1 MNGVKQ
7 DPSAAD
13 AKESTT
19 IRFEWTLRNLRNL
32 FENSKGEV
40 KSKVTKSPR
49 FGDGRWQILFYAN
62 SGNVGTEGQTFV
74 SLYLACEPTS
84 AEKDNSVNGK
94 WSREGLFNF
103 GFEIR
108 NVSKTMQFNAKD
120 AHDHS
125 FHYPGAQNW
134 GWAQFAKRDV
144 VYYQATTVKSQDAF
158 VIICTITSS
167 LANPAPV
174 PSIPRYPVPRDLLD
188 SMGGMLDDP
197 LYSDVEFVLPQRGK
211 GPPRRIYAARRLLQR
226 VDYFYAMFGSGFA
239 ESASDLALV
248 PEPPSPDDASVS
260 DAGAFAQQFDD
271 SDFEDDDVLDS
282 DGDIP
287 IDDSDP
293 PADVPGPP
301 PQDDVL
307 PSTPPAVADGDPS
320 GSTVSNKR
328 ASVEDDETSETHNVL
343 GMDAADEQDQDQS
356 TRNTRPKLSH
366 PSTPRTR
373 EMTLERES
381 PQVPSSPL
389 RTVEVLPVQSPPQPE
404 VSVPGPKKARVVV
417 KDVAYA
423 TYRAVLYY
431 IYTDM
436 IAFAPL
442 SSTFLGA
449 APPLPPATSG
459 SVVSTPSALASEN
472 QPPAFARVGGQQSQS
487 SFSVSSADAA
497 AARSRKDWIAEWE
510 RSNPDRPRPPSAKSV
525 YRLADKLELQ
535 DLKDRAFQ
543 HIVRSLTVDN
553 VVHEAFSAFSVAFED
568 VRKVEVDYMFE
579 HWLEVRKG
587 ALLTLG
593 QQLRLGR
600 FPGFEEVW
608 PTIIQNLI
616 ADDRKGDDEAAPGR
630 A

>member
-1 MNGVKQ
+1 MSTIKQ
-7 DPSAAD
+7 DAAAAD

-19 IRFEWTLRNLRNL
+19 IRFEWTLRNLKNL
-32 FENSKGEV
+32 FENSKGEA

-62 SGNVGTEGQTFV
+62 SGNVGTDGQTFV
-74 SLYLACEPTS
+74 SLYLACEPTAS
-84 AEKDNSVNGK
+84 EKDNSVNGK

-108 NVSKTMQFNAKD
+108 NASKTMQFNLKE

-134 GWAQFAKRDV
+134 GWAQFARRDA
-144 VYYQATTVKSQDAF
+144 VYYQPTSVKSQDAF
-158 VIICTITSS
+158 IIICTITSS
-167 LANPAPV
+167 PASPAPV
-174 PSIPRYPVPRDLLD
+174 PPIPRYPVPRDLLD

-197 LYSDVEFVLPQRGK
+197 LYSDVEFAFPQRGK
-211 GPPRRIYAARRLLQR
+211 ASPQRIYAARRLLQR
-226 VDYFYAMFGSGFA
+226 VDYFDAMFGSGFA
-239 ESASDLALV
+239 ESASDIDLC
-248 PEPPSPDDASVS
+248 PEPTSPDDASVS

-271 SDFEDDDVLDS
+271 SDFEDDDMLDN
-282 DGDIP
+282 DDDFP
-287 IDDSDP
+287 IDDSD
-293 PADVPGPP
+293 AQDAVSGPP
-301 PQDDVL
+301 PNEDVL
-307 PSTPPAVADGDPS
+307 PSTLTNAVGGDPS
-320 GSTVSNKR
+320 SNSNSNKR
-328 ASVEDDETSETHNVL
+328 ASVGDDESSETHNVL
-343 GMDAADEQDQDQS
+343 GLDAADEQDQDQDQDQDQS
-356 TRNTRPKLSH
+356 ARNTRPKLSH
-366 PSTPRTR
+366 PSTPRSR
-373 EMTLERES
+373 DMALEQEM
-381 PQVPSSPL
+381 QVPSSPV
-389 RTVEVLPVQSPPQPE
+389 RSVVILPVQSRPQPE
-404 VSVPGPKKARVVV
+404 VPGPKKAQVVV

-431 IYTDM
+431 IYTDT
-436 IAFAPL
+436 ITFAPL

-449 APPLPPATSG
+449 SPSPPGAAHAT
-459 SVVSTPSALASEN
+459 SVVSTPAALASEN
-472 QPPAFARVGGQQSQS
+472 QPPAFTRVNGQQSL
-487 SFSVSSADAA
+487 DAA
-497 AARSRKDWIAEWE
+497 ASRSRKDWIADWE
-510 RSNPDRPRPPSAKSV
+510 RNNPGRPRPPSAKSV

-553 VVHEAFSAFSVAFED
+553 VMHEAFSAFSAAFED

-579 HWLEVRKG
+579 HWLDVRKG
-587 ALLTLG
+587 PLLNIG

-616 ADDRKGDDEAAPGR
+616 ADDKKGDGEAAGR

>member
-1 MNGVKQ
+1 MNAVKQ
-7 DPSAAD
+7 DPTAAD

-19 IRFEWTLRNLRNL
+19 IRFEWTLRNLKNL
-32 FENSKGEV
+32 FEN
-40 KSKVTKSPR
+40 
-49 FGDGRWQILFYAN
+49 
-62 SGNVGTEGQTFV
+62 
-74 SLYLACEPTS
+74 SLYLACEPTA

-134 GWAQFAKRDV
+134 GWAQFAKRDA
-144 VYYQATTVKSQDAF
+144 VYYQATTVKSHDAF

-167 LANPAPV
+167 PAIPAPV
-174 PSIPRYPVPRDLLD
+174 PPIPRYPVPRDLLD

-211 GPPRRIYAARRLLQR
+211 GPPRKIYAARRLLQR

-239 ESASDLALV
+239 ESASDLALL

-271 SDFEDDDVLDS
+271 SDFEDDDVLDN
-282 DGDIP
+282 DGDFP

-293 PADVPGPP
+293 PADVSGPP
-301 PQDDVL
+301 PNEDDDDDAL
-307 PSTPPAVADGDPS
+307 PSTSTGAAGSGPS
-320 GSTVSNKR
+320 SSTVGNKR
-328 ASVEDDETSETHNVL
+328 ASVEDDETSETNNVL
-343 GMDAADEQDQDQS
+343 GLDAADEQEQDQDQS
-356 TRNTRPKLSH
+356 ARNTRPKLSH

-373 EMTLERES
+373 EMALERET
-381 PQVPSSPL
+381 QVPSSPL
-389 RTVEVLPVQSPPQPE
+389 RTVEILPVQVQDRPPPE
-404 VSVPGPKKARVVV
+404 VTVPGPTKARVVV
-417 KDVAYA
+417 KDVAYT

-431 IYTDM
+431 IYTDT
-436 IAFAPL
+436 ITFAPL
-442 SSTFLGA
+442 SSTFLASSPQPPPGA
-449 APPLPPATSG
+449 AHTTSATS
-459 SVVSTPSALASEN
+459 TPAALASETQI
-472 QPPAFARVGGQQSQS
+472 QPPSLAFARTGGQQSQS
-487 SFSVSSADAA
+487 AASSADAA
-497 AARSRKDWIAEWE
+497 AARSRRDWIADWE
-510 RSNPDRPRPPSAKSV
+510 RENPDRPRPPSAKSV

-535 DLKDRAFQ
+535 DLKERAFQ

-553 VVHEAFSAFSVAFED
+553 VMHEAFSAFSAAFED
-568 VRKVEVDYMFE
+568 VRKVEVNYMFE

-587 ALLTLG
+587 PLLNIG
-593 QQLRLGR
+593 QQLRFGR

-616 ADDRKGDDEAAPGR
+616 TDDRKGDGDAPGR